1 MSFHF
6 YCTRYSITIILALGL
21 AGTAA
26 EAQTATRGFES
37 STADTWSYTPTPAT
51 IQRLRPHR
59 PMGSAAQRGYGW
71 GKLTLATLLAGAN
84 LWGERNLEGP

>member
-6 YCTRYSITIILALGL
+6 YCTRYSIAVILARGL

-37 STADTWSYTPTPAT
+37 STADTWSYTPTPSPT
-51 IQRLRPHR
+51 N
-59 PMGSAAQRGYGW
+59 GSAAQRGYGW
-71 GKLTLATLLAGAN
+71 GRLTLATLLAGVN
-84 LWGERNLEGP
+84 LWGEHDLEGP